1 MTEADR
7 IALGRELSHQA
18 GGPLL
23 RSRPMDP
30 ARHTFSYHQALAM
43 LPSVQQLTEVAVSRV
58 EALFNR
64 VQSRAE
70 MRRREDELRLAM
82 DEIAQQ
88 WAAEITSLGCEAK
101 GLWLVDWDSGDGYY
115 CWKYPEETIAFFHSY
130 EDGFAGRVPI
140 N

>member
-1 MTEADR
+1 
-7 IALGRELSHQA
+7 
-18 GGPLL
+18 
-23 RSRPMDP
+23 
-30 ARHTFSYHQALAM
+30 M
-43 LPSVQQLTEVAVSRV
+43 LPSVQELTRVAVGRV

-64 VQSRAE
+64 VQSTDE
-70 MRRREDELRLAM
+70 MERRESELRLAM

-88 WAAEITSLGCEAK
+88 WATDIASLGCHAK

-115 CWKYPEETIAFFHSY
+115 CWKYPEETIVFFHSY

>member
-1 MTEADR
+1 
-7 IALGRELSHQA
+7 
-18 GGPLL
+18 
-23 RSRPMDP
+23 MDP
-30 ARHTFSYHQALAM
+30 ARPTFSYHQALAM
-43 LPSVQQLTEVAVSRV
+43 LPSIQQLTEVAVSQV

-64 VQSRAE
+64 VQSRDE
-70 MRRREDELRLAM
+70 MTRRERELRLAM

-88 WAAEITSLGCEAK
+88 WAAAITSLGCEVK

-115 CWKYPEETIAFFHSY
+115 CWKYPEETISFFHSY